1 MNHLFCKTGSRSR
14 TSLVCLVQ
22 CSAFALA
29 VFVAAP
35 LRALERLEPA
45 EGCYFG
51 VNLGADDTI
60 SRLTSRLGIT
70 PAVFVQFIS
79 FPLTPVSR
87 EQLNDFL
94 NQVRRTHGLAL
105 ITLEPF
111 EGLDAV
117 TETEC
122 LEIARLCETN
132 EVQGIAGILIRFA
145 HEMNGNWYPWCQQP
159 LLFKQ
164 KFRLLSRIVHTN
176 TTRTAMLWAPNNG
189 IGYPFAADGAY
200 QAVRGSADFAALDT
214 NGDGQL
220 TAHDDMYEPYY
231 PGDDAVDW
239 VGMTIYHWGADYPW
253 LENEMPLA
261 NSFAGTLRGTA
272 NETPVPDFYA
282 RYCSDGVHNKP
293 LAIPETAALFNT
305 QQPAGPGEFLIKQA
319 WWRQAFNASDDDTNV
334 VNIAVE
340 FPKLKC
346 INWFDHY
353 KPEAGAQGHWIDWRI
368 SENPVVCEAFV
379 KHLQR
384 QRHGRQY
391 FLTAKELECRHPAH
405 CIAAVNVPR
414 FLPLAG
420 AVTVSLITKTAVS
433 CDLVVD
439 LLDENFLWQG
449 GTRASVAT
457 GTQVVTLSFI
467 INSPLTDGQTYR
479 WSIFLTSTGKDYL
492 DALAW
497 HGGPDPVAF
506 DHKDRPRLN
515 IARHGE
521 DVILTW
527 RSAPTRQYQVFER
540 GDLVSDSWAPVG
552 PLMSGDGAILQLL
565 APPTASPRNFYRLQ
579 AFPR

>member
-1 MNHLFCKTGSRSR
+1 MNHLFSFRLTP
-14 TSLVCLVQ
+14 LF
-22 CSAFALA
+22 AFALSLI
-29 VFVAAP
+29 VAPP

-51 VNLGADDTI
+51 VNLGGDDTI

-79 FPLTPVSR
+79 FPLTPASR
-87 EQLNDFL
+87 EQLSDFL

-111 EGLDAV
+111 HGLDAA
-117 TETEC
+117 TESDC
-122 LEIARLCETN
+122 LEMARLCATN
-132 EVQGIAGILIRFA
+132 EMQGIAGILIRFA

-159 LLFKQ
+159 RLFKE
-164 KFRLLSRIVHTN
+164 KFRSLSRIVHTN

-200 QAVRGSADFAALDT
+200 QAARGSADFAALDT

-239 VGMTIYHWGADYPW
+239 VGMTIYHWGASYPW
-253 LENEMPLA
+253 LENEMPSV
-261 NSFAGTLRGTA
+261 NSFASTLRGTA
-272 NETPVPDFYA
+272 NEPPVPDFYA
-282 RYCSDGVHNKP
+282 RYCRDGVHNKP

-346 INWFDHY
+346 INWFEHH
-353 KPEAGAQGHWIDWRI
+353 KPEAGAQGYWIDWRI
-368 SENPVVCEAFV
+368 SAHPVAREAFV

-384 QRHGRQY
+384 PRHSRQY
-391 FLTAKELECRHPAH
+391 FLTAQELECRHPAH
-405 CIAAVNVPR
+405 CIGAVNMPC

-433 CDLVVD
+433 CDIVLD
-439 LLDENFLWQG
+439 LLDEKFLWRG
-449 GTRASVAT
+449 GTRAPVEV
-457 GTQVVTLSFI
+457 GTQSVTLSFI

-479 WSIFLTSTGKDYL
+479 WSIFMTPTGGNYL
-492 DALAW
+492 GAFAW
-497 HGGPDPVAF
+497 YGGPDPVAF
-506 DHKDRPRLN
+506 DGDDEPRLN
-515 IARHGE
+515 ISLGVGQ
-521 DVILTW
+521 VILSW
-527 RSAPTRQYQVFER
+527 HSARTRQYQVFER
-540 GDLVSDSWAPVG
+540 VDLGLDSWEPFG
-552 PLMSGDGAILQLL
+552 PLMAGNGAILQL
-565 APPTASPRNFYRLQ
+565 PVPSEISGPRRFFRVQ